1 MRFEDIYASTQNS
14 SFRYENVY
22 NRLYR
27 QLEQKAQTESFCVTL
42 PELTQI
48 FFEAGVKAAL
58 GERTQQPI
66 LLKGKIK

>member
-1 MRFEDIYASTQNS
+1 MLFQEKQML
-14 SFRYENVY
+14 FENVY
-22 NRLYR
+22 NRMYR

-66 LLKGKIK
+66 LLKGKSNEN

>member
-1 MRFEDIYASTQNS
+1 MLL
-14 SFRYENVY
+14 ENVY

-42 PELTQI
+42 PELTKM

-58 GERTQQPI
+58 GERTQQPVLLSKNAQYSV
-66 LLKGKIK
+66 LLKGNSNES